1 MADKKCQDIVVS
13 AVKKLLIAPFG
24 AAKSAA
30 VDVGF
35 SIGNITLTAAQE
47 FVDVMVDQSFTPVR
61 SILTAANYTFAA
73 PLAAINLENLALA
86 LGVEFDAQGQ
96 ATIVK
101 ERYYQVWIETE
112 GPVSDAGVKAER
124 EIYIPKLRLGGT
136 GELSFSRTDAQT
148 VNLEGTLVNCPD
160 DTTGNNINIFTITDT
175 YEESA
180 S

>member
-13 AVKKLLIAPFG
+13 AVKKLLIAPLG

-73 PLAAINLENLALA
+73 PLAAINLENLAYA
-86 LGVEFDAQGQ
+86 LGVEFDANGQ

-112 GPVSDAGVKAER
+112 GPVNNAGVKAER

-136 GELSFSRTDAQT
+136 GELAFSRTDAQT

-160 DTTGNNINIFTITDT
+160 ETTGNNINIFTITDT

>member
-24 AAKSAA
+24 AEKSEA

-86 LGVEFDAQGQ
+86 LGVEFDANGQ

-160 DTTGNNINIFTITDT
+160 ATTGNNINIFTITDT